1 MKPSPRLL
9 SLATAALAAL
19 ASLPA
24 LAMQPF
30 TADYRASFMGLQANG
45 VMTLAAEN
53 NGKWRYTLQVKNHLA
68 ELSQS
73 TLFDEQQGRLRPLSS
88 HDLSAVPFK
97 RRAVDARYD
106 WSRNQ
111 ATWSGDVKPDRSG
124 PVPLQAGDMDG
135 LLINLAIARDVT
147 AGKPLNYRMVD
158 GGRVKTL
165 SYRVI
170 GKENMTVGG
179 KTVETTKVSR
189 VDGNKEQIAW
199 VAPNMPVPV
208 RLLQREDGQNSLD
221 LTIKSLR

>member
-1 MKPSPRLL
+1 MPRVKAAVDTL
-9 SLATAALAAL
+9 SLMPPIVFAGECDLLRQRMAA
-19 ASLPA
+19 ASRGEA
-24 LAMQPF
+24 F
-30 TADYRASFMGLQANG
+30 
-45 VMTLAAEN
+45 
-53 NGKWRYTLQVKNHLA
+53 
-68 ELSQS
+68 
-73 TLFDEQQGRLRPLSS
+73 
-88 HDLSAVPFK
+88 SAVPVK

-135 LLINLAIARDVT
+135 LLINLAIARDVA